1 MHTINKSIIPQHEN
15 NVNTQMKINGEF
27 GIDLGKIK
35 GNTIEDIF
43 DLSTD
48 PENIRKSLFVD
59 GEPVRISV
67 SSYVNRASY
76 KQVFKFCM
84 WFGGS
89 KAPVIIDMPRKNMTN
104 YERWVRNNLSDY
116 RPMTEAV
123 IEFIVTALGKALPVI
138 SSYEFFLQEED
149 TVDEVLERVI
159 SEVRARQLADDP
171 MGASQFKIVE
181 MTDADGK
188 EAEYACICGRDTLN
202 RLLKE
207 IDSPYT
213 KKQFLDCLDNWEGGS
228 LLKKNGER
236 KEYKFKSSDSKRWY
250 CIKIVDE

>member
-1 MHTINKSIIPQHEN
+1 MHTNYKSIIPQHEN
-15 NVNTQMKINGEF
+15 NVNTRMKINGKF
-27 GIDLGKIK
+27 GIDLSKIK

-84 WFGGS
+84 WFGHS
-89 KAPVIIDMPRKNMTN
+89 RAPVIIDMPKKNMTN

-138 SSYEFFLQEED
+138 SSYEVFLQEED
-149 TVDEVLERVI
+149 TVDEILEKVI
-159 SEVRARQLADDP
+159 SAVRTRQLADDTI
-171 MGASQFKIVE
+171 GASQFKIVE

-188 EAEYACICGRDTLN
+188 KAEYACICGSMTMKN
-202 RLLKE
+202 LLKE
-207 IDSPYT
+207 FQSPYNE
-213 KKQFLDCLDNWEGGS
+213 KKFLDYLDNWYGGS
-228 LLKKNGER
+228 LLKKNGVR
-236 KEYKFKSSDSKRWY
+236 KDYKFKSSDAKRWY
-250 CIKIVDE
+250 CIKIIDE